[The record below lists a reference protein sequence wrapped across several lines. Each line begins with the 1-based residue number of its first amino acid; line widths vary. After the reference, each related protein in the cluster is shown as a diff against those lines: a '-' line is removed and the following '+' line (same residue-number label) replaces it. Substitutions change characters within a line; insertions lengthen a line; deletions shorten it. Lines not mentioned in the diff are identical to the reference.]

1 MKTHENKTENTVT
14 SEVTATKSNPNIT
27 AKTFNDFNLSPD
39 VVDSIKRKGFTI
51 PSEIQL
57 KVIPLVLENKH
68 DIIGVSHTGS
78 GKTASFGLPIVD
90 KIDKG
95 NKFPKAIILA
105 PTRELALQVTSELI
119 SYSGK
124 KRLNITTVYGGTSIS
139 TQISDLKKGV
149 DIVVGTPGRILDLI
163 ERKVLKLNE
172 IQYFVLDEADEM
184 LRMGFVE
191 DIELIFEQ
199 TPKEKRVL
207 LFSATMPDRIKQLS
221 KKYMKNQ
228 LIVEVDK
235 KIEANKADIHQ
246 SYFVLRISEK
256 FDMLCKIIDSNDFFY
271 GIVFCMTKMDV
282 DDLTQKLRKA
292 GYNADCI
299 HGDINQS
306 RREKILGK
314 FRDLKINILV
324 ATDVAARGIDVN
336 DLTHVINYSL
346 PKETENYIHRI
357 GRTGRAGKKG
367 EAISFVTTKQEFM
380 IREIEKLT
388 KSKLEKGKL
397 PNAEQIAEKKE
408 INKKKE
414 FKTIVEADKAGTYIN
429 EAIELIGEYG
439 AEKVVAALM
448 AKIKSR
454 SENKEYSS
462 SGSGSNSRGN
472 FEKNYEKSDGESKL
486 GRQETVRL
494 FIAKGK
500 ENNFDKRE
508 LFNYL
513 EKESGIRIDGESVKI
528 NGKFSFITVP
538 KKQAEI
544 ILTHFKNKG
553 GSRSLIE
560 IASEK
565 QEYREK

>member
-1 MKTHENKTENTVT
+1 MKTQENNISSENTT
-14 SEVTATKSNPNIT
+14 NAL
-27 AKTFNDFNLSPD
+27 TFDNFNFSPEIM
-39 VVDSIKRKGFTI
+39 DSIKRKGFTI
-51 PSEIQL
+51 PSEIQA
-57 KVIPLVLENKH
+57 KIIPLMIENKN
-68 DIIGVSHTGS
+68 DLIGVSHTGS

-90 KIDKG
+90 KIEKG
-95 NKFPKAIILA
+95 NKAPKAIILA
-105 PTRELALQVTSELI
+105 PTRELALQVTSELS
-119 SYSGK
+119 SYAGK
-124 KRLNITTVYGGTSIS
+124 KRLNISTVYGGASIN
-139 TQISDLKKGV
+139 TQISDLKRGV
-149 DIVVGTPGRILDLI
+149 DIVVGTPGRVLDLI
-163 ERKVLKLNE
+163 ERKILKLNE

-191 DIELIFEQ
+191 DIEMILEQ

-221 KKYMKNQ
+221 KKYMRNQ
-228 LIVEVDK
+228 QIIEVDK
-235 KIEANKADIHQ
+235 KIETNKADIAQ
-246 SYFVLRISEK
+246 SYFVMRLSEK
-256 FDMLCKIIDSNDFFY
+256 FEMLCKIIDSNDFFY

-306 RREKILGK
+306 RREKILSK
-314 FRDLKINILV
+314 FRDMKINILV

-346 PKETENYIHRI
+346 PKETENYVHRI
-357 GRTGRAGKKG
+357 GRTGRAGKTG
-367 EAISFVTTKQEFM
+367 IAISFVTTKQEFM
-380 IREIEKLT
+380 IREIEKMT

-408 INKKKE
+408 ISKKKE
-414 FKTIVEADKAGTYIN
+414 FKTIVENDKAGTYIN
-429 EAIELIGEYG
+429 EAIELITEYG

-448 AKIKSR
+448 AKIKSK
-454 SENKEYSS
+454 SERNEYSSNSS
-462 SGSGSNSRGN
+462 SGSSSKGN
-472 FEKNYEKSDGESKL
+472 FERNYEKNDGESKL

-538 KKQAEI
+538 KKQADI

-565 QEYREK
+565 QEYKNN

>member
-1 MKTHENKTENTVT
+1 MKTQENKIENNVTLEVTSKKENTNT
-14 SEVTATKSNPNIT
+14 T
-27 AKTFNDFNLSPD
+27 KTFNDFNLSSD

-51 PSEIQL
+51 PSEIQA

-90 KIDKG
+90 KINKG
-95 NKFPKAIILA
+95 NKAPKAIILA
-105 PTRELALQVTSELI
+105 PTRELALQVSSELV
-119 SYSGK
+119 SYAGK
-124 KRLNITTVYGGTSIS
+124 KRLSISTVYGGTSIN
-139 TQISDLKKGV
+139 TQISDLKRGV

-163 ERKVLKLNE
+163 ERKILKLNE
-172 IQYFVLDEADEM
+172 IEYFVLDEADEM

-235 KIEANKADIHQ
+235 KIETNKADIDQ
-246 SYFVLRISEK
+246 SYFVLRLSEK

-282 DDLTQKLRKA
+282 DELTQKLRKA

-346 PKETENYIHRI
+346 PKETENYVHRI

-367 EAISFVTTKQEFM
+367 QAISFVTPKQEFM

-388 KSKLEKGKL
+388 KMKLEKGKL
-397 PNAEQIAEKKE
+397 PSAEQIAEKKE
-408 INKKKE
+408 LNKKKE
-414 FKTIVEADKAGTYIN
+414 LTDLVESDKAGTYLN
-429 EAIELIGEYG
+429 EAVELIEKYG
-439 AEKVVAALM
+439 AEKVVSALL
-448 AKIKSR
+448 AKVKAK
-454 SENKEYSS
+454 SENRESS
-462 SGSGSNSRGN
+462 QRKSSDN
-472 FEKNYEKSDGESKL
+472 FEKNHERGNYEKSDRDKKF

-500 ENNFDKRE
+500 DNNFDKRE

-538 KKQAEI
+538 KKQAEV
-544 ILTHFKNKG
+544 ILGHFKNKG
-553 GSRSLIE
+553 GSRSLVE

-565 QEYREK
+565 QEYKEN